1 MERFDSRCIP
11 EKAQAGLDFSVC
23 FNNRAYPAT
32 EWSAKLLFRGPAP
45 IDIVAVPVGSAQTFT
60 AASTVTATWLPGL
73 YWYSVRVQSATET
86 REVENGQIEFL
97 PDFASLPVGYDGRT
111 QNEIALDA
119 IVAVLAKRATQD
131 QQRYTIGDRELWRV
145 PVIDLIKL
153 RSYYST
159 AVRNER
165 AAKSGIRRFGRPVI
179 VRFNS

>member
-73 YWYSVRVQSATET
+73 YCYSVRVQSATET

-97 PDFASLPVGYDGRT
+97 PDFASLPAGYDGRT
-111 QNEIALDA
+111 VNEIAYDA
-119 IVAVLAKRATQD
+119 ISAVVANRATQD
-131 QQRYTIGDRELWRV
+131 QQRYTIGDRELWRT
-145 PVIDLIKL
+145 PMGDLLKL
-153 RSYYST
+153 KASYSA
-159 AVRNER
+159 AVRRER
-165 AAKSGIRRFGRPVI
+165 AVKNGHSRFGRVI
-179 VRFNS
+179 PVRFG

>member
-1 MERFDSRCIP
+1 MAGIKNQRVP
-11 EKAQAGLDFSVC
+11 ATATAGLTFLFDPRLC
-23 FNNRAYPAT
+23 DYPAT
-32 EWSAKLLFRGPAP
+32 QWSAKLLLRGPAS
-45 IDIVAVPVGSAQTFT
+45 IDLDAADDGSQTFT
-60 AASTVTATWLPGL
+60 VDSTTTVAWLAGN
-73 YWYSVRVQSATET
+73 YWYSLRVQSATET